1 MVVLTHMTLRK
12 FFKAI
17 WKILVYG
24 FAATGVILVVGFFAI
39 KFHITDEKGVV
50 DSHNNDFQ
58 ELSNT
63 STNNSTN
70 LWTADSVG
78 TLKTIDELI
87 VYLETLRKT
96 KSEMLCEIQ
105 DLGTLYPKNASTIL
119 NEYTIAYNDTLTKK
133 MLFAADLQVKDNGKE
148 IPTDC
153 DPKQV
158 SEEDI
163 ATSLDST
170 VGENLYPWINTDEWA
185 TISSAIT
192 KDKEAI
198 DTAAKK
204 AEIDPRLIVA
214 NLTVEQLRLFHSQR
228 ELFEKFFQP
237 LTILGNATK
246 ISLGVMGIKEA
257 TAKQIEERLKDSS
270 SPYYLGPD
278 HEHDLDFSSNDPDTE
293 RYNRLT
299 TENDYYYS
307 YLYGGLYMKQMMTQW
322 ENAGL
327 SISDRPE
334 IIGTLFNVGFNQ
346 SKPNENPKVG
356 GSTITIRDKKY
367 SFGSLSFEFYYSGE
381 LATEFPLTID

>member
-1 MVVLTHMTLRK
+1 MTIRRFLK
-12 FFKAI
+12 GI

-24 FAATGVILVVGFFAI
+24 FAATGVILVGGFFAV
-39 KFHITDEKGVV
+39 KFHITDETGVV
-50 DSHNNDFQ
+50 DSHNNEFQ
-58 ELSNT
+58 ELSDAT
-63 STNNSTN
+63 TNNSAG

-87 VYLETLRKT
+87 VYLETLRET

-105 DLGTLYPKNASTIL
+105 DLGAVYPKNASTIL
-119 NEYTIAYNDTLTKK
+119 NQYTIAYNDSLTKK
-133 MLFAADLQVKDNGKE
+133 MLFAAKLQVQDNGKE
-148 IPTDC
+148 IPAIC
-153 DPKQV
+153 DTKQV
-158 SEEDI
+158 SEEGI
-163 ATSLDST
+163 AAALDTT
-170 VGENLYPWINTDEWA
+170 VGENLYPWINTDEWT
-185 TISSAIT
+185 TISEAII
-192 KDKEAI
+192 KDKDDI
-198 DTAAKK
+198 DKAAQK

-257 TAKQIEERLKDSS
+257 TAKQIEEHLKDPS
-270 SPYYLGPD
+270 SPYYLGPS
-278 HEHDLDFSSNDPDTE
+278 HEHDLDFTSDNPDTE

-299 TENDYYYS
+299 TENEYYYS

-327 SISDRPE
+327 SISNRPE
-334 IIGTLFNVGFNQ
+334 IIGTLFNVGFSQ

-367 SFGSLSFEFYYSGE
+367 SFGSLSYEFYYSGE